1 MDAGNIPWKPMVI
14 LEQSM
19 VGASKN
25 IQKIWN
31 LDNLI
36 IALDRRYFSYVD
48 VSRISLNRFS
58 PHPGCFLERRFCF
71 FFVGKAETNHKCF
84 WFGWFNTYSRWLLT
98 SFAEHGGV
106 KSNPMIVAF
115 HMFGSLLSHNAME
128 AILFP
133 YAPWN
138 MYQTCSCHS
147 GNVGQFPSQS
157 IIFYFTVIHSNSVHI
172 SAYYIYN
179 YFYTYI

>member
-1 MDAGNIPWKPMVI
+1 LSSEEQRARRAEEALQAQWLMIILRIYGTMDAGNIPWKPMVI

-84 WFGWFNTYSRWLLT
+84 
-98 SFAEHGGV
+98 
-106 KSNPMIVAF
+106 
-115 HMFGSLLSHNAME
+115 
-128 AILFP
+128 
-133 YAPWN
+133 
-138 MYQTCSCHS
+138 
-147 GNVGQFPSQS
+147 
-157 IIFYFTVIHSNSVHI
+157 
-172 SAYYIYN
+172 
-179 YFYTYI
+179 